1 MEGTNHANGNVCS
14 EQVIPPEGLSP
25 GILIFIMDVSWAIF
39 VIRIEADYLADIL
52 PNFLIKHE

>member
-1 MEGTNHANGNVCS
+1 MSHAKDNVCS

-52 PNFLIKHE
+52 PNFLIKRE

>member
-1 MEGTNHANGNVCS
+1 MSHAKDNVCS

-39 VIRIEADYLADIL
+39 VIRIEADYLAAIL
-52 PNFLIKHE
+52 PNFLIKRE